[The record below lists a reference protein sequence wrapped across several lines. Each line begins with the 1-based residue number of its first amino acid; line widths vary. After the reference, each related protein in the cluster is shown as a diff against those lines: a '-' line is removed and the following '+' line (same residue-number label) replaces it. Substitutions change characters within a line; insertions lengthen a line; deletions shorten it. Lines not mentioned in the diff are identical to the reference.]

1 MKKVKRYISLLV
13 AIAMLVGLVSVRSSN
28 VEASPEE
35 ATSGSVSGNN
45 NDDTVIGEITGTYA
59 VLEGKI
65 KVTGSVDFAAS
76 PTLALRICGEDSW
89 GTDTFRLVYS
99 EGNNSKIELGGYET
113 DKKTVD
119 SIEVSKVQNK
129 GTATGL
135 EKVFDAGLDIRL
147 VRVNN
152 WAYLYA
158 KTGDQYVLVGKRDVT
173 KDAPTTFALSSK
185 NIGDATYEM
194 TNILTD
200 KGRKAALA
208 AMDGKI
214 NLDENPIYIPVD
226 SYSWTLEG
234 TMHSNKDD
242 WWQAWPNPSRII
254 AAGSNNGENTI
265 SVTMFENWSWFA
277 ASPGLQKRPNAQ
289 LPNDIVNASPENKAG
304 TRLRWVREENML
316 HFYVYRETG
325 WKEYLKIDTLSADEE
340 GMYLL
345 TRIKTKTNL
354 SDIKLTVNEPDKAYE
369 PNCPSI
375 ENQANGDTAV
385 IKELNSTY
393 AVLDGRIRLS
403 GNVNFAENP
412 TFALRVGGE
421 EDTFRLVYSD
431 GNASKV
437 ELGGYDSEGKTVD
450 NIDVSK
456 VQSQGTATGLEKALS
471 YGLDIRLV
479 RVNTWAYLYAKT
491 GDQYVLV
498 GKRDVTADAPTTF
511 ALSSNN
517 IGAATY
523 KLTDIRVVEGKEAAL
538 AAMDGKINLD
548 ENPIYIPVDSYSWT
562 LEGTMHSN
570 KGDWSVGWPTPSR
583 IIAAGSNN
591 GENTISVT
599 MFNNWGWFAA
609 SPGLQKG
616 PNAELPWAIVDAS
629 PENKAGT
636 RIRWVRE
643 ENLLT
648 FYAYHEEEWKRYLQI
663 DTLSADE
670 EGLYLLTRI
679 KTKTNLSDIK
689 LTINEAQED
698 DPDVPALK
706 EQTNG
711 NDKDIYRTK
720 NTYAVLE
727 GRIKV
732 SGLRNFAE
740 APALALRICGEDSW
754 GKDTFRLVYLSKN
767 DSKVELGGYDR
778 RSSDVKTVDNID
790 VSKDQNQGTN
800 TGLEKALSYGLDI
813 RLVRMNSWAYLYAKT
828 GDKYVLVGK
837 RDVTAD
843 APTTFALSSKDIGS
857 ATYEM
862 TNIHIKEGRDSALQ
876 AMVTDGKINLDN
888 NPIYIPLNSTDWTL
902 EATMFSS
909 SEPGWNTLS
918 IPHRII
924 RVGSDTEVNTINMT
938 MNPNWQW
945 FYAEKGIST
954 GGNTIKWSH
963 VAAAHNAG
971 IKMRW
976 ERQGDTLSFY
986 IYESDEWKLYQQIN
1000 SLDDDNTGVYL
1011 FTEIATNTNLSN
1023 LSLTARNTVIPG
1035 QSGVALVRYSPE
1047 IFQHPLADL
1056 TSTVT
1061 TAGTAGNKAPTGSS
1075 STSPITGDSL
1085 GVWILVLAVLLLSA
1099 SRVAVR
1105 TVRRRRMQR

>member
-76 PTLALRICGEDSW
+76 PT
-89 GTDTFRLVYS
+89 
-99 EGNNSKIELGGYET
+99 
-113 DKKTVD
+113 
-119 SIEVSKVQNK
+119 
-129 GTATGL
+129 
-135 EKVFDAGLDIRL
+135 
-147 VRVNN
+147 
-152 WAYLYA
+152 
-158 KTGDQYVLVGKRDVT
+158 
-173 KDAPTTFALSSK
+173 
-185 NIGDATYEM
+185 
-194 TNILTD
+194 
-200 KGRKAALA
+200 
-208 AMDGKI
+208 
-214 NLDENPIYIPVD
+214 
-226 SYSWTLEG
+226 
-234 TMHSNKDD
+234 
-242 WWQAWPNPSRII
+242 
-254 AAGSNNGENTI
+254 
-265 SVTMFENWSWFA
+265 
-277 ASPGLQKRPNAQ
+277 
-289 LPNDIVNASPENKAG
+289 
-304 TRLRWVREENML
+304 
-316 HFYVYRETG
+316 
-325 WKEYLKIDTLSADEE
+325 
-340 GMYLL
+340 
-345 TRIKTKTNL
+345 
-354 SDIKLTVNEPDKAYE
+354 
-369 PNCPSI
+369 
-375 ENQANGDTAV
+375 
-385 IKELNSTY
+385 
-393 AVLDGRIRLS
+393 
-403 GNVNFAENP
+403 
-412 TFALRVGGE
+412 
-421 EDTFRLVYSD
+421 
-431 GNASKV
+431 
-437 ELGGYDSEGKTVD
+437 
-450 NIDVSK
+450 
-456 VQSQGTATGLEKALS
+456 
-471 YGLDIRLV
+471 
-479 RVNTWAYLYAKT
+479 
-491 GDQYVLV
+491 
-498 GKRDVTADAPTTF
+498 
-511 ALSSNN
+511 
-517 IGAATY
+517 
-523 KLTDIRVVEGKEAAL
+523 
-538 AAMDGKINLD
+538 
-548 ENPIYIPVDSYSWT
+548 
-562 LEGTMHSN
+562 
-570 KGDWSVGWPTPSR
+570 
-583 IIAAGSNN
+583 
-591 GENTISVT
+591 
-599 MFNNWGWFAA
+599 
-609 SPGLQKG
+609 
-616 PNAELPWAIVDAS
+616 
-629 PENKAGT
+629 
-636 RIRWVRE
+636 
-643 ENLLT
+643 
-648 FYAYHEEEWKRYLQI
+648 
-663 DTLSADE
+663 
-670 EGLYLLTRI
+670 
-679 KTKTNLSDIK
+679 
-689 LTINEAQED
+689 
-698 DPDVPALK
+698 
-706 EQTNG
+706 
-711 NDKDIYRTK
+711 
-720 NTYAVLE
+720 
-727 GRIKV
+727 
-732 SGLRNFAE
+732 
-740 APALALRICGEDSW
+740 LALRICGEDSW